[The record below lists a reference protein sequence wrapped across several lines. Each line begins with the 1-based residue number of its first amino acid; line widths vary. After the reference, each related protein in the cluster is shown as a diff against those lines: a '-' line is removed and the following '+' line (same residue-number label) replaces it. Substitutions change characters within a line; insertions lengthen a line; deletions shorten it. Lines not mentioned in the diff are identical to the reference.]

1 MHIGSILDGHGRIVD
16 YLRISVT
23 DLCNFRCFYCMP
35 PGGIPRLAHDEV
47 LRFEEIRR
55 VAGVAASL
63 GVTTLRLT
71 GGEPLVRRGI
81 VDLVGMLSQV
91 EGITRLAMTT
101 NASRLA
107 EMSSEL
113 NSAGLNRVNVSLDSL
128 KRDKFEQ
135 ITRGG
140 SLRDVLK
147 GMETALDTG
156 FEQIKLNV
164 VAMKG
169 VNDNEFVELALMA
182 RRYPVDVRF
191 IEYMPADHGVDV
203 EPWRFVPVSAIR
215 SELEQELGLEPVEE
229 ERGSG
234 PARMFRMEQGLG
246 CIGFIASVSEPFCA
260 KCNRL
265 RLSADGRLIACL
277 YDAGEVDVKDAL
289 RDGSSD
295 ERLAALFIEVANMKP
310 LVRSGTTAAL
320 VRELGG

>member
-1 MHIGSILDGHGRIVD
+1 MHSGSILDKHGRIVD
-16 YLRISVT
+16 YLRVSVT

-47 LRFEEIRR
+47 LRFEEICRAAR
-55 VAGVAASL
+55 VAASL

-91 EGITRLAMTT
+91 NGITKLAMTT
-101 NASRLA
+101 NASHLA

-113 NSAGLNRVNVSLDSL
+113 RSAGLDRVNVSLDTL
-128 KRDKFEQ
+128 KHDKFEQ

-147 GMETALDTG
+147 GMETALDAG
-156 FEQIKLNV
+156 FERVKLNV

-169 VNDNEFVELALMA
+169 INDTEFVELALMA

-191 IEYMPADHGVDV
+191 IEYMPVEHGVDI

-215 SELEQELGLEPVEE
+215 SELDEALGLEPVEE
-229 ERGSG
+229 KRGAG
-234 PARMFRMEQGLG
+234 PARMFGIERGLG
-246 CIGFIASVSEPFCA
+246 CIGFIASVSEPFCVT
-260 KCNRL
+260 CNRL

-277 YDAGEVDVKDAL
+277 YDGGEVDVKAAL
-289 RDGSSD
+289 RDGSGD
-295 ERLAALFIEVANMKP
+295 ERLAALFREVANMKP
-310 LVRSGTTAAL
+310 LVRSASGTAL

>member
-1 MHIGSILDGHGRIVD
+1 
-16 YLRISVT
+16 
-23 DLCNFRCFYCMP
+23 MP

-47 LRFEEIRR
+47 LRFEEICRAAR
-55 VAGVAASL
+55 VAASL

-91 EGITRLAMTT
+91 EGITKLAMTT

-113 NSAGLNRVNVSLDSL
+113 HSAGLGRVNVSIDTL

-147 GMETALDTG
+147 GMEKALDAG
-156 FEQIKLNV
+156 FEQVKLNV

-169 VNDNEFVELALMA
+169 INDTEFVELALMA

-191 IEYMPADHGVDV
+191 IEYMPAEHGVDV

-215 SELEQELGLEPVEE
+215 SELEEVLGLEPVEE

-234 PARMFRMEQGLG
+234 PAAMFRIKQGLG

-260 KCNRL
+260 TCNRL

-277 YDAGEVDVKDAL
+277 YDAGEADVKAAL
-289 RDGSSD
+289 RDGGTD
-295 ERLAALFIEVANMKP
+295 AQLAAMFTEVANMKP
-310 LVRSGTTAAL
+310 RIRSASGAAL

>member
-1 MHIGSILDGHGRIVD
+1 MHDSALVDKHDRIVN
-16 YLRISVT
+16 YLRVSVT

-35 PGGIPRLAHDEV
+35 PGGVRRLAHDEV
-47 LRFEEIRR
+47 LRFEEVRR

-71 GGEPLVRRGI
+71 GGEPLVRHGI

-91 EGITRLAMTT
+91 DGIERLAMTT

-107 EMSSEL
+107 AMSSEL
-113 NSAGLNRVNVSLDSL
+113 RSAGLDRVNVSLDTL

-135 ITRGG
+135 ITCGG

-147 GMETALDTG
+147 GMEKALDAG
-156 FEQIKLNV
+156 FEQVKLNV
-164 VAMKG
+164 VAMKR
-169 VNDNEFVELALMA
+169 VNDTEFVELALMA

-191 IEYMPADHGVDV
+191 IEYMPVERGVDV

-215 SELEQELGLEPVEE
+215 SELEQELGLEPVEG
-229 ERGSG
+229 ERGAG
-234 PARMFRMEQGLG
+234 PARMFRIEQGLG

-265 RLSADGRLIACL
+265 RLSAEGRLIACL
-277 YDAGEVDVKDAL
+277 YDGGEVDVKTAL

-295 ERLAALFIEVANMKP
+295 ERLAELFTEVANMKP

>member
-1 MHIGSILDGHGRIVD
+1 MRV
-16 YLRISVT
+16 SVT

-35 PGGIPRLAHDEV
+35 PSGIRRLAHDEV
-47 LRFEEIRR
+47 LRFEEVRR

-81 VDLVGMLSQV
+81 VDLVAMLSQV
-91 EGITRLAMTT
+91 DGIDRLAMTT

-113 NSAGLNRVNVSLDSL
+113 RSAGLDRVNVSIDTL

-135 ITRGG
+135 ITCGG

-147 GMETALDTG
+147 GVEKALDNG
-156 FEQIKLNV
+156 FDQVKLNV

-169 VNDNEFVELALMA
+169 VNDTEFVELALMA

-191 IEYMPADHGVDV
+191 IEYMPTEHGVDV

-215 SELEQELGLEPVEE
+215 SELERALGLEPFDG
-229 ERGSG
+229 ERGAG
-234 PARMFRMEQGLG
+234 PARMFQIEQGLG

-265 RLSADGRLIACL
+265 RLSAEGRLIACL
-277 YDAGEVDVKDAL
+277 YDGGEVDVKAAL

-295 ERLAALFIEVANMKP
+295 ERLAALFMEVANMKP